1 MYYLIEITTKADK
14 VEKGIYSYN
23 NRIDA
28 VATFHQKIGGAMK
41 NKDYLEET
49 VMLITATG
57 SVEMHEYYKKPE
69 E

>member
-23 NRIDA
+23 NRTDA

-41 NKDYLEET
+41 NKDCLEEM

-57 SVEMHEYYKKPE
+57 GMEMHEYYKKPE

>member
-14 VEKGIYSYN
+14 VEKGIYAYN

-49 VMLITATG
+49 VMIIDAMG
-57 SVEMHEYYKKPE
+57 GVVMHEYYKKPE
-69 E
+69 A